1 MAAASLIAQVY
12 WSGTWPHLVRWKLS
26 IPEIV
31 TCTRC
36 VQDSS
41 AALLVVARMYLEHQM
56 FVKKELDKILNK

>member
-1 MAAASLIAQVY
+1 MAAASLIAQVS
-12 WSGTWPHLVRWKLS
+12 WSQTWQRLVRWKLS

-41 AALLVVARMYLEHQM
+41 AALLVVARMYLELQM
-56 FVKKELDKILNK
+56 FVKKELDKMLHK